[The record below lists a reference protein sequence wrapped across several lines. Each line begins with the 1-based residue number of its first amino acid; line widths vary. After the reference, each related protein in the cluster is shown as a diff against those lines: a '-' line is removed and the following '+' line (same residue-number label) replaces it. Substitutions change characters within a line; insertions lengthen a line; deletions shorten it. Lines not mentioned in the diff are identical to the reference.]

1 MYAIWLSLEKKD
13 EEILQSIIDDLGK
26 KYDAPSFK
34 PHITVYGLVN
44 TGLKNL
50 TNYIEHISNQCAPFD
65 VELSDVSYSEDLW
78 KTLFLNLKPHE
89 SMTKINQILTERLNK
104 FSSYYFTPHISLI
117 YKHMPIQLKQQIIQK
132 LELRNH
138 YRVEG
143 ISIDQYSE
151 KIEDWK
157 IVSKFSFLKQSL

>member
-1 MYAIWLSLEKKD
+1 MYVIWLYLGQKD
-13 EEILQSIIDDLGK
+13 EEILQNIINNLGK
-26 KYDAPSFK
+26 KYDAPSFN

-44 TGLKNL
+44 TELKNL
-50 TNYIEHISNQCAPFD
+50 TNYIKQISNQFTPFD

-78 KTLFLNLKPHE
+78 KTLFLNLKLSE
-89 SMTKINQILTERLNK
+89 SLTKINQILTEKLNK
-104 FSSYYFTPHISLI
+104 FSNYYFTPHISLI
-117 YKHMPIQLKQQIIQK
+117 YKHLPIELKQQIIQK

-143 ISIDQYSE
+143 ISICQYSE

-157 IVSKFSFLKQSL
+157 IVSKFSFLKQPF